1 MYPSLNNIKQLA
13 HDVSHGERNP
23 PLRTR
28 YKAPDHQ
35 CLPGIRQHPATRP
48 DATNTA
54 VHQQAKD
61 LTSSLDTATRPLA
74 RAAAHK

>member
-1 MYPSLNNIKQLA
+1 MYPSLNNIKQPA
-13 HDVSHGERNP
+13 HDVSHGELNP
-23 PLRTR
+23 LLRAR
-28 YKAPDHQ
+28 RKAPDHQ
-35 CLPGIRQHPATRP
+35 CLSGIRQHPETRP